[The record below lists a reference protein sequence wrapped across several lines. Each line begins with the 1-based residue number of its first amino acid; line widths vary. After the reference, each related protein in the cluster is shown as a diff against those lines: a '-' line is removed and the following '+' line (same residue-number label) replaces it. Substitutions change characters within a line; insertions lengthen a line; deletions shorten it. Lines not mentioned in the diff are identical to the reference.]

1 MNGPRTITLLLD
13 RWRRGDSTAFDEL
26 LPLVY
31 EELRQVAGR
40 HRSGGETLRPT
51 ALVHEAY
58 LRFKDHPGHFENRI
72 HFFAAAATTMR
83 RLLVDHARARERL
96 KRGGGGVRVEL
107 EENLIPGKD
116 APIELLALDRALEQL
131 SSLDPRKAKIAEL
144 RYFGGLNYDEIAAAL
159 KSSPATVGRDLR
171 FARAWL
177 KSELMGNPGR

>member
-1 MNGPRTITLLLD
+1 MDEARTITRLLD
-13 RWRRGDSTAFDEL
+13 RWRQGDDKAFDEL

-31 EELRQVAGR
+31 EELRQLAAR
-40 HRSGGETLRPT
+40 HRRGGETLRPT

-58 LRFKDHPGHFENRI
+58 MHLKGHEGHFENRI

-83 RLLVDHARARERL
+83 RLLIDHARAKGRL
-96 KRGGGGVRVEL
+96 KRGGGAVQVEL
-107 EENLIPGKD
+107 DEELIPGKD
-116 APIELLALDRALEQL
+116 AVTELLALDRALERL
-131 SSLDPRKAKIAEL
+131 SGLDPRKARIVEL

-177 KSELMGNPGR
+177 KSELMEDPCR